1 MQVVLLEAMHY
12 PPGGSDWHSIVTS
25 NPDWPAIEAALRKLD
40 RDEWPFV
47 WLRSVAPVQGDMP
60 ENGLCVMGGRGEYSL
75 FMYRDGDEIRYVDET
90 RGRHRVRIWESDQ
103 GSVVEERMLCNDIK
117 RVLVITRYFA
127 DCAQLEPGAT
137 WVTC

>member
-1 MQVVLLEAMHY
+1 
-12 PPGGSDWHSIVTS
+12 
-25 NPDWPAIEAALRKLD
+25 
-40 RDEWPFV
+40 
-47 WLRSVAPVQGDMP
+47 
-60 ENGLCVMGGRGEYSL
+60 MGGRGEYSL